1 MSRKL
6 VDFIAEAK
14 PGRLIATQTVLYA
27 EDGTPISVVAGVLQ
41 TSGGGGSG
49 GAGQSLDTVGFES
62 LMVSTS
68 AVGLTAVG
76 SPTTAIITITGGD
89 IRFRSDGNDPT
100 TLIGH
105 VVFDGGAIT
114 LSSAEDIAS
123 FRVIRDGGT
132 DATLSISYLV
142 AAS

>member
-6 VDFIAEAK
+6 ADFITEAK
-14 PGRLIATQTVLYA
+14 PGRLIATQSVLYA
-27 EDGTPISVVAGVLQ
+27 EDGTAISVVGGVLQ
-41 TSGGGGSG
+41 TSGGG
-49 GAGQSLDTVGFES
+49 AGEGLDTVGFES

-100 TLIGH
+100 GAIGH
-105 VVFDGGAIT
+105 VVFDGGIIT
-114 LSSAEDIAS
+114 LTSAADIAS
-123 FRVIRDGGT
+123 FRAIRDGGT

-142 AAS
+142 